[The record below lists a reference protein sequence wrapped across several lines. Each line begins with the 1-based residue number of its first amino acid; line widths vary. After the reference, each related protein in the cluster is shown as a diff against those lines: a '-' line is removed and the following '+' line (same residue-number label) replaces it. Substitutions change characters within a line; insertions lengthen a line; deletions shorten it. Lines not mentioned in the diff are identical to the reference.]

1 MFTLS
6 RGVLAAFVGLVCL
19 NFTAVTV
26 AAAPVGEPPDSPAVV
41 VGTISCKKILC
52 DPAIDNE
59 VFRDSMAGDGI
70 QTSCDD
76 IRAYFPTKVAMMS
89 CEVYWTASQLQ
100 PPSKVA
106 AFFGGGGGGGGGG
119 AAGSTGGSATPASD
133 PTLVTTPLPG
143 GLALL
148 LSGLG
153 GLAIA
158 RRSRSRRLVG

>member
-41 VGTISCKKILC
+41 VVTISCEKISC

-59 VFRDSMAGDGI
+59 VFHDSMAGDGI

-89 CEVYWTASQLQ
+89 CEVYRTASRRQ
-100 PPSKVA
+100 PPSNVA
-106 AFFGGGGGGGGGG
+106 AFFRGGGGGGGG
-119 AAGSTGGSATPASD
+119 SLVNDEPLVEVGSAELSQ
-133 PTLVTTPLPG
+133 VPLPG